1 MSSSYH
7 KGQVYEYVSNDPSV
21 VAGLQP
27 RPQPQHSRTQRLGLV
42 RIVLLSLG
50 TVVIV
55 AVAAF
60 LGFLWWGAIASVNEG
75 DRPNSHIL
83 RRILGPGWLLRFI
96 TISSLVYRVVAG
108 AQAAAA
114 TEMIAS
120 LFLEGNGCLL
130 PDLARLSLTHCQTAG
145 PFQLACAAP
154 RQLYDSANLFTSGL
168 LTALLIA
175 SVATQFT
182 STILLTDFSAARLI
196 NDSAALNVA
205 FGFKYPSNED
215 AKSSTNLFNPYA
227 GVDYWTSRPSAYLR
241 FAEASAP
248 PVQGDGIYD
257 TGATARAFLPFT
269 NSTQRVA
276 LRRYEG
282 PATVIDARVVCIR
295 PRLSIHAINLTD
307 VYMLS
312 LSGSISVRGGY
323 EGLDTSYSDPSSFA
337 CMVDVGKVSDRPLQ
351 QRMSLCP
358 MDSTAAF
365 IQGGVRPDL
374 SSYTKA
380 YLLINAT
387 SGFENWR
394 DNGLGGTE
402 PVTILESERTS
413 QSQGTWES
421 FNLKG
426 APDIGI
432 DATLCFANPIP
443 WNYQISAASSQD
455 GFEPTLQ
462 WNITTGTYRSNAV
475 RSLLGS
481 TLAPIPSL
489 ERGLLKLASP
499 ANWSTAD
506 ASTAFGTPDTI
517 NYIWT
522 ALRSQRYNV
531 SLSLSQ
537 RENGDDLPLLVP
549 HRAHIGLFQEIL
561 AHTDSNAALAMQALF
576 FTLLQMSYSDY
587 TAEFDVSAKASANF
601 SQDVVIPVQ
610 WRGFIIFC
618 AIAGIHIALVTTITV
633 TFFLRTRVTALG
645 NAWQAVGQVAE
656 VTGGE
661 TVYRAAGMTDKQMKA
676 YLFTVE
682 REENSP
688 AVEAQ
693 GSDEG
698 PPSKRQRGFIARQKK
713 TRCDEDF
720 PCGLSTRNEAS
731 LGMIVNI
738 LRRIEGK
745 IDDSK
750 LDSNPTENH
759 RSIAAALR
767 PFNPRSPANSSE
779 VLGVPSFL
787 RQETIDSPAAPT
799 DPNPAISFSAHQVL
813 FWPAIQSAL
822 PESVKLMCQMQG
834 ATYSTRLEAS
844 RSKLPHSPSVDVSSD
859 WLSKLSIA
867 TLKQLSD
874 VYFTTFNLANP
885 ILDQKT
891 YFQRTLGV
899 AIDGNF
905 GICIESCIVLVV
917 MALGSMGQKALQEA
931 GFAGTPASSP
941 YAGQDAEMPGLDFFN
956 EARKRFGFL
965 MCEQDLQACQF
976 YLLSGLFYAE
986 ALRPIDWWAM
996 LSKASAC
1003 SAYFWN
1009 SLSRDRDEWMLD
1021 MQSRLFW
1028 ITSMFE
1034 AVLSQELNLP
1044 PSNSLHLEEHIALPK
1059 FISAQDIASF
1069 GSFRYPGDD
1078 PFFHYHFL
1086 SQLAHR
1092 LILTRARNSLFHFN
1106 PTADYPPEPVED
1118 ELIRQLEQWRE
1129 RLPPMLQ
1136 FNPKSPLT
1144 QAESPSDALVTAWLH
1159 ARYFVARYHIG
1170 RPLLHRALERP
1181 ASLTEG
1187 HLRKCRDAI
1196 SAVLAWASVI
1206 QVTDTMRSCNPLKF
1220 FVCSQ

>member
-1 MSSSYH
+1 M
-7 KGQVYEYVSNDPSV
+7 
-21 VAGLQP
+21 
-27 RPQPQHSRTQRLGLV
+27 
-42 RIVLLSLG
+42 
-50 TVVIV
+50 
-55 AVAAF
+55 
-60 LGFLWWGAIASVNEG
+60 
-75 DRPNSHIL
+75 
-83 RRILGPGWLLRFI
+83 
-96 TISSLVYRVVAG
+96 
-108 AQAAAA
+108 
-114 TEMIAS
+114 
-120 LFLEGNGCLL
+120 
-130 PDLARLSLTHCQTAG
+130 
-145 PFQLACAAP
+145 
-154 RQLYDSANLFTSGL
+154 
-168 LTALLIA
+168 
-175 SVATQFT
+175 
-182 STILLTDFSAARLI
+182 
-196 NDSAALNVA
+196 
-205 FGFKYPSNED
+205 
-215 AKSSTNLFNPYA
+215 
-227 GVDYWTSRPSAYLR
+227 
-241 FAEASAP
+241 
-248 PVQGDGIYD
+248 
-257 TGATARAFLPFT
+257 
-269 NSTQRVA
+269 
-276 LRRYEG
+276 
-282 PATVIDARVVCIR
+282 
-295 PRLSIHAINLTD
+295 
-307 VYMLS
+307 
-312 LSGSISVRGGY
+312 
-323 EGLDTSYSDPSSFA
+323 
-337 CMVDVGKVSDRPLQ
+337 
-351 QRMSLCP
+351 
-358 MDSTAAF
+358 
-365 IQGGVRPDL
+365 
-374 SSYTKA
+374 
-380 YLLINAT
+380 
-387 SGFENWR
+387 
-394 DNGLGGTE
+394 
-402 PVTILESERTS
+402 
-413 QSQGTWES
+413 
-421 FNLKG
+421 
-426 APDIGI
+426 
-432 DATLCFANPIP
+432 
-443 WNYQISAASSQD
+443 
-455 GFEPTLQ
+455 
-462 WNITTGTYRSNAV
+462 
-475 RSLLGS
+475 
-481 TLAPIPSL
+481 
-489 ERGLLKLASP
+489 
-499 ANWSTAD
+499 AD
-506 ASTAFGTPDTI
+506 
-517 NYIWT
+517 
-522 ALRSQRYNV
+522 
-531 SLSLSQ
+531 
-537 RENGDDLPLLVP
+537 
-549 HRAHIGLFQEIL
+549 
-561 AHTDSNAALAMQALF
+561 
-576 FTLLQMSYSDY
+576 
-587 TAEFDVSAKASANF
+587 
-601 SQDVVIPVQ
+601 
-610 WRGFIIFC
+610 
-618 AIAGIHIALVTTITV
+618 
-633 TFFLRTRVTALG
+633 
-645 NAWQAVGQVAE
+645 
-656 VTGGE
+656 
-661 TVYRAAGMTDKQMKA
+661 
-676 YLFTVE
+676 
-682 REENSP
+682 REESSP
-688 AVEAQ
+688 AVEAN

-698 PPSKRQRGFIARQKK
+698 PPSKRQRGFIARQACENCRQKK

-720 PCGLSTRNEAS
+720 PCGLCKSLGIQCRFTQRKATRNEAS

-750 LDSNPTENH
+750 PHDSNPTEH
-759 RSIAAALR
+759 RSIATALR

-787 RQETIDSPAAPT
+787 RHETIDSPAAPN

-834 ATYSTRLEAS
+834 GTYSTRLEAS
-844 RSKLPHSPSVDVSSD
+844 RPKLPHAASVDISSD

-931 GFAGTPASSP
+931 GFAGTPVSSP
-941 YAGQDAEMPGLDFFN
+941 YVGQDGEMPGLDFFN

-1009 SLSRDRDEWMLD
+1009 NLSRDRDEWMLD

-1106 PTADYPPEPVED
+1106 PTSDYPPEPVED

-1136 FNPKSPLT
+1136 FDPKSPLT

-1220 FVCSQ
+1220 FVCSQIFGQICVIYALSVSPYPYIRDIVSDVNKKWTNFALGYLEAGAFYSPAIEQDFKIAKILCEDIGKI